1 VLRLRP
7 APHTRTIYEEAER
20 TGLTTDRYMLDGRAC
35 ATGGGNHITLG
46 ALHVEDSP
54 FLRKPHLLASM
65 VAYWQNHPSLSY
77 VFSGLF
83 IGPTSQAP
91 RIDEARDGQV
101 AEAEIALTQIRRAE
115 TLAPWQI
122 DRILRNILVDITGN
136 THRAEISIDKLYA
149 PGSFTGR
156 LGLVELR
163 GFEMPP
169 IRPMASDF
177 PHTLDLR
184 REE

>member
-1 VLRLRP
+1 
-7 APHTRTIYEEAER
+7 
-20 TGLTTDRYMLDGRAC
+20 MLDGRAC

-65 VAYWQNHPSLSY
+65 IAYWQNHPSLSY

-101 AEAEIALTQIRRAE
+101 AEAEIALPQAHYPE
-115 TLAPWQI
+115 
-122 DRILRNILVDITGN
+122 V
-136 THRAEISIDKLYA
+136 
-149 PGSFTGR
+149 
-156 LGLVELR
+156 
-163 GFEMPP
+163 PP

-184 REE
+184 R